1 MSNASPQHLS
11 IAVCI
16 SDGVTLSDF
25 ITPIEILSGLNYN
38 PVAPIFG
45 VADLPTHS
53 PYTVTIDYLSDTMK
67 PVVSL
72 MGATAPTLN
81 PSMTYDDAMNSGKQ
95 FDVLW
100 VPAGPFPES
109 RLPKLE
115 IAFIAQQAPKAKYV
129 LSVCAGAVQ
138 LALAGVLT
146 GKRAT
151 TNKAFYRTIVE
162 MTPKDI
168 NWVPRARWVVDGN
181 VWTSSGVA
189 AATWRWAFIEHLAG
203 PKLARYIRGGIEI
216 PEVTE
221 DDDPFAA
228 FHGLV

>member
-25 ITPIEILSGLNYN
+25 ITPIESLSGLNYN
-38 PVAPIFG
+38 PAETPIFAESS

-100 VPAGPFPES
+100 VPAGAY
-109 RLPKLE
+109 
-115 IAFIAQQAPKAKYV
+115 I
-129 LSVCAGAVQ
+129 
-138 LALAGVLT
+138 
-146 GKRAT
+146 
-151 TNKAFYRTIVE
+151 
-162 MTPKDI
+162 
-168 NWVPRARWVVDGN
+168 
-181 VWTSSGVA
+181 
-189 AATWRWAFIEHLAG
+189 HL
-203 PKLARYIRGGIEI
+203 YILYNGDAE
-216 PEVTE
+216 
-221 DDDPFAA
+221 
-228 FHGLV
+228 